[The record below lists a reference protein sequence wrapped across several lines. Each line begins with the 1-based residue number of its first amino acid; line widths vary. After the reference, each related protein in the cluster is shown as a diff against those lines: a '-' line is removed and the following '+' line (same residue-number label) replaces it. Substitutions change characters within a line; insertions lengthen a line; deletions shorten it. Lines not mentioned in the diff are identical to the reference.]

1 MQTNGYV
8 LCEYSKIKEDFPG
21 FGDMMASLEM
31 SLRSK
36 AADDWSP
43 LSYGGTKPM
52 AGQFGKTTVMPE
64 MFVGFGGFGTGT
76 QLTTWN
82 QLFTTTGDNVLI
94 EGNATG
100 GSIPEDFKLGFA
112 GLAFLDKAVKV
123 SEIKLQ
129 IGDKKLPRIN
139 IEEARAYE
147 QPCIIFENGFVA
159 DEETG
164 FELKGYVECRGYQRI
179 KLIGMQ
185 LNRVPNKLQVSL
197 TGATIS

>member
-8 LCEYSKIKEDFPG
+8 ICEYSKVKSEFPEYNS
-21 FGDMMASLEM
+21 MMASLEN
-31 SLRSK
+31 SLRLK
-36 AADDWSP
+36 ADADWSP

-52 AGQFGKTTVMPE
+52 AGQYGKTTVMPE
-64 MFVGFGGFGTGT
+64 MFVGFGGFGVGT
-76 QLTTWN
+76 QLVNWS
-82 QLFTTTGDNVLI
+82 QLLTSTGDAVII
-94 EGNATG
+94 EGNSTG

-112 GLAFLDKAVKV
+112 GLAFLDKAIKI

-139 IEEARAYE
+139 IEEARAYK
-147 QPCIIFENGFVA
+147 QPCIIFENGFIA

-185 LNRVPNKLQVSL
+185 LNRVPNKLQVSN
-197 TGATIS
+197 TGAAI